1 MTLIGFF
8 TKPKG
13 YIFFYNRNVFY
24 PLKSTFQGG
33 WEVNKLTIRL
43 FKKKIVSFVYYKL
56 SIIFKKKFNMIKL
69 GFENVSISYLE
80 LVFFKE
86 LIRYKNGH
94 DHLALLLYTYLL
106 AIQTTVSSLS
116 P

>member
-1 MTLIGFF
+1 
-8 TKPKG
+8 
-13 YIFFYNRNVFY
+13 
-24 PLKSTFQGG
+24 
-33 WEVNKLTIRL
+33 
-43 FKKKIVSFVYYKL
+43 
-56 SIIFKKKFNMIKL
+56 MIKL

-94 DHLALLLYTYLL
+94 GHLALLLYTYLL

>member
-1 MTLIGFF
+1 
-8 TKPKG
+8 
-13 YIFFYNRNVFY
+13 
-24 PLKSTFQGG
+24 
-33 WEVNKLTIRL
+33 
-43 FKKKIVSFVYYKL
+43 
-56 SIIFKKKFNMIKL
+56 MIKL